1 MKTASRTTAVTLA
14 VFCMMAAGVNFVN
27 AQTSVKP
34 PNTQQSA
41 SRATPTSPNL
51 ATYQATGVKTA
62 AKIQAS
68 STDNQ
73 AMVKAVRTKNI
84 DAASALLL
92 KNGFTSAQLQGAKI
106 EFADNTG
113 GTAGKFKITIRVDC
127 CPLVITI
134 TISL

>member
-14 VFCMMAAGVNFVN
+14 VFCMMAAGVNFLN
-27 AQTSVKP
+27 AQASVKP
-34 PNTQQSA
+34 PSGTTTASA
-41 SRATPTSPNL
+41 NL
-51 ATYQATGVKTA
+51 AQYQATGVKTA

-68 STDNQ
+68 STDKQ
-73 AMVKAVRTKNI
+73 AMVRAVRTKNI

-92 KNGFTSAQLQGAKI
+92 KNGFTAAQLQGAKI
-106 EFADNTG
+106 EFTDNTG
-113 GTAGKFKITIRVDC
+113 GGASVDKFVLTINVDC